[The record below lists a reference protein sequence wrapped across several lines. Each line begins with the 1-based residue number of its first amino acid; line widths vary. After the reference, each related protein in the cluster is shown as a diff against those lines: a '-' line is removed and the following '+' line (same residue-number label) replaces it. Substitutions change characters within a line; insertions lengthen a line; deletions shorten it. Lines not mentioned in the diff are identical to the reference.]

1 MQAWTRFQN
10 IQHVKVPKLLNIN
23 NNDNLV
29 TGEKMVNGILRT
41 ILLLEWT
48 YSISVYLVA
57 LMRVIPS
64 DFVQKDLNTRMR
76 KVLDKSKKQNM
87 LKREIKRVKM
97 MKM

>member
-1 MQAWTRFQN
+1 M
-10 IQHVKVPKLLNIN
+10 LNIN

-29 TGEKMVNGILRT
+29 TGEKMANGILQT
-41 ILLLEWT
+41 TLLLEWT

-64 DFVQKDLNTRMR
+64 DFVQKDLNIRMM
-76 KVLDKSKKQNM
+76 KVLDKSKKKNM
-87 LKREIKRVKM
+87 LKGAIKRVRM

>member
-1 MQAWTRFQN
+1 M
-10 IQHVKVPKLLNIN
+10 LNIN
-23 NNDNLV
+23 NNDHLV
-29 TGEKMVNGILRT
+29 TGEKMANGILRT
-41 ILLLEWT
+41 TFLLEWT

-87 LKREIKRVKM
+87 PKEEVKRVKM